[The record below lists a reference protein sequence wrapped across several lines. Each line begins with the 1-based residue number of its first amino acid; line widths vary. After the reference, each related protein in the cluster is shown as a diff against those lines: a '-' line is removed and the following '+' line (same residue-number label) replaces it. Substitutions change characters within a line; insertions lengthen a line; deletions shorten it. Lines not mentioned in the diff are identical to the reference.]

1 MMRAL
6 FSKVLLLLL
15 GLTSVLPAAE
25 SLSEIAQ
32 QGQAEARAAMAK
44 LRNFRLSVAEQEL
57 PLEEEI
63 SRLRSEL
70 AQSRQE
76 LRKLREAADSNDIAL
91 AELESNLDQL
101 SGANS
106 AALSLLTELIEQQ
119 SQSVQ
124 HRLEPEMEE
133 RFNQWLSVEDS
144 AEQVT
149 RATALLSDLIDSLKQ
164 SIGGTTRPL
173 TIYGADGRQITGT
186 GLFIGPLTYFSDGHN
201 LTGFVDDSDPTF
213 PKLSPAT
220 SSESSNIRAI
230 IENRSGLLPIDSTG
244 GAALTLRQN
253 SPDLLGEIQR
263 SGIWIYPILIAAAV
277 ALVVVLVKS
286 GSFLRISTSVR
297 RARIQL
303 PSVWKSDD
311 PEVRQKFLRG
321 QHRLLRP
328 DWSTLWE
335 TRGSE
340 QTSREDLLYA
350 RLIEVRLVLTR
361 GLAALSVIAAT
372 APLLGLLGTVT
383 GMIST
388 FQQIT
393 VFGTGDPQN
402 LSGGISEA
410 LLTTKFGLVV
420 AIPTFLLYAY
430 LTRRAQGTVAT
441 LENFS
446 RQFEV
451 SSSTPAESSDSK

>member
-6 FSKVLLLLL
+6 FPKVLLLLL

-101 SGANS
+101 AGANS

-124 HRLEPEMEE
+124 HRLEPDIEE
-133 RFNQWLSVEDS
+133 RFNQWLAIERP

-149 RATALLSDLIDSLKQ
+149 RATALLSDLIDSLQQ

-186 GLFIGPLTYFSDGHN
+186 GLFIGPLTYFSDGQN

-213 PKLSPAT
+213 PRLSPAT

-230 IENRSGLLPIDSTG
+230 IQNRSGLLPIDSTG

-253 SPDLLGEIQR
+253 SPDLLGE
-263 SGIWIYPILIAAAV
+263 
-277 ALVVVLVKS
+277 
-286 GSFLRISTSVR
+286 
-297 RARIQL
+297 
-303 PSVWKSDD
+303 
-311 PEVRQKFLRG
+311 
-321 QHRLLRP
+321 
-328 DWSTLWE
+328 
-335 TRGSE
+335 
-340 QTSREDLLYA
+340 
-350 RLIEVRLVLTR
+350 
-361 GLAALSVIAAT
+361 
-372 APLLGLLGTVT
+372 
-383 GMIST
+383 
-388 FQQIT
+388 
-393 VFGTGDPQN
+393 
-402 LSGGISEA
+402 
-410 LLTTKFGLVV
+410 
-420 AIPTFLLYAY
+420 
-430 LTRRAQGTVAT
+430 
-441 LENFS
+441 
-446 RQFEV
+446 
-451 SSSTPAESSDSK
+451 